1 MDSLEKLFLTC
12 LTLFGMFI
20 LFLFGLYFDLGEMLA
35 STITR
40 DERNAT
46 GIGMNAEQVD
56 GAEARG
62 TPRELMPTALSIPGG
77 GSMGDL
83 QDRAEAEHALLRSLG
98 RTFTKPTS
106 KQVMGTRRAELVRQG
121 VTREEVLELE
131 ALAADYEE
139 PHRILI
145 EARRLAD
152 QKHLAESLKLL
163 TEALAITN
171 PKNLLAQRD
180 YLQLMV
186 QLELDLKNV
195 EGAKET
201 ARRLYD
207 TLDRIVM
214 IRNLEG
220 GRPEFEVEAQRL
232 RAEKERLDHLYQDLQ
247 KRAEE
252 TGSPLGLT
260 SKEKA
265 DIRDAM
271 TKARNEGKMTEEEYQ
286 RSLKELES

>member
-35 STITR
+35 STIAR
-40 DERNAT
+40 DDHNAT
-46 GIGMNAEQVD
+46 GIGMNATMVD

-62 TPRELMPTALSIPGG
+62 TPRELMPTALNIPGG
-77 GSMGDL
+77 SSGDL
-83 QDRAEAEHALLRSLG
+83 QDREEAEYALLRSIG
-98 RTFTKPTS
+98 RTYTKPTS
-106 KQVMGTRRAELVRQG
+106 KQIMGSRRAELMRQG
-121 VTREEVLELE
+121 VAREEVLELE
-131 ALAADYEE
+131 ALAADDEE
-139 PHRILI
+139 PRRILL

-152 QKHLAESLKLL
+152 QKHLAEALKLL
-163 TEALAITN
+163 TEALAVTN
-171 PKNLLAQRD
+171 PKNLLAQRE
-180 YLQLMV
+180 YMQLMV
-186 QLELDLKNV
+186 QLQLDLKNV

-207 TLDRIVM
+207 TLDRVVM

-220 GRPEFEVEAQRL
+220 GKPEFEAERERL

-247 KRAEE
+247 KRTDE
-252 TGSPLGLT
+252 TGSPMGLT
-260 SKEKA
+260 AKEKA

-271 TKARNEGKMTEEEYQ
+271 TKARGEGKMSEEEYQ
-286 RSLKELES
+286 RALKELES